1 MKLSKPYITISF
13 VVLSAC
19 GGSGTSMSTTSDGLV
34 SGNYD
39 NLQAAGLNVFSRR
52 YAEAETFVSNLP
64 AGSMTYNGVAAFTTI
79 EAQAPGAVPA
89 ISATDGTTADVN
101 STFISGVPDDA
112 TTKPDSLARIQ
123 VDVNF
128 TDNIASGTID
138 NIQHKDGYSI
148 AGSLMIK
155 NGVLTG
161 NELEAKFVGNVNE
174 EGFPHLWEGDLKVF
188 SSVAPHKVF
197 TATSRT
203 RPQPP
208 QRYTAVLSRKL
219 TRIIS
224 TILFLQPRL

>member
-1 MKLSKPYITISF
+1 MKLSKPYIAISF

-19 GGSGTSMSTTSDGLV
+19 GGSGTSMSTTPAGLV

-79 EAQAPGAVPA
+79 EAQAPVAVPA

-128 TDNIASGTID
+128 TDKIASGTID
-138 NIQHKDGYSI
+138 NIQHKDGYAI

-174 EGFPHLWEGDLKVF
+174 EGFPHLWEGDLKGIFVGSSAQGLYGDF
-188 SSVAPHKVF
+188 SNATAASAALYGGFVAE
-197 TATSRT
+197 TD
-203 RPQPP
+203 
-208 QRYTAVLSRKL
+208 
-219 TRIIS
+219 
-224 TILFLQPRL
+224 